1 MKTNH
6 TYNRIPE
13 AVLLAALCAVLAAG
27 VWAQGRAGRLAED
40 LVRLHVVAVSDDE
53 AEQAVKLRVR
63 DAVLAYLEPSL
74 DGLHDAQTARGTIR
88 THLDG
93 IQAAAETAAEG
104 HPVTVTLGR
113 EYYPTRDYGSFA
125 LPAGEYCS
133 LRVVLGEGQG
143 HNWWCVVFP
152 PLCMSAAESPAAEAV
167 GSGLTDADAS
177 LISGQD
183 GDYVIRFRA
192 LELWG
197 ELQHRLEQDHNA

>member
-1 MKTNH
+1 MKTKYTVNGFLE
-6 TYNRIPE
+6 T
-13 AVLLAALCAVLAAG
+13 ALLTALCAALAAG

-40 LVRLHVVAVSDDE
+40 LVRLHVVAVSDD
-53 AEQAVKLRVR
+53 AQEQAVKLRVR
-63 DAVLAYLEPSL
+63 DAVLAYLQPSL
-74 DGLHDAQTARGTIR
+74 SGLDDAQTARGTIR
-88 THLDG
+88 AHLDG
-93 IQAAAETAAEG
+93 VQEAAAAAAEG
-104 HPVTVTLGR
+104 RPVTVTLGR

-152 PLCMSAAESPAAEAV
+152 PLCMTAAESPATEAV
-167 GSGLTDADAS
+167 GSGLTAADAS

-197 ELQHRLEQDHNA
+197 QLQHALEQHGS